1 MFFSKGDENVE
12 NRRWKIKIN
21 IIMTTILMAFL
32 FAGCGKAKDETG
44 TDDVRGRITGAA
56 FSGARQGAQDMLAN
70 GEGASS
76 DAVDSWGDE
85 ADWQQ
90 TDPNA
95 DRSGEWRKYDN
106 REYDLSKFYED
117 ETLYPTEM
125 TIKKI
130 GDQFWLFAGMVSRT
144 DSDIKKLMLLKFTP
158 DNVKPECVEISL
170 GHLAKDFIRD
180 MSEAMD
186 GNTKLYW
193 GYIEDRIRKDGQ
205 LKVDYYT
212 AATLGD
218 DGKVYAL
225 KSVTE
230 YVLTGEEDKRDIL
243 KSDVLCVWNASGEL
257 VKEMQLQ
264 TADGN
269 GEVADYY
276 YSVLPSAYGVLLFG
290 YHNGEFVCAKL
301 AEDGSFV
308 LKQSMLSTANAR
320 ILTDHQGRPCRI
332 MSVPQHLFSED
343 SPDGVMEE
351 NDDVIYLDEVP
362 FVSILQFFDENLQIV
377 RKEKLPE
384 YDGYHALDGDVF
396 FLSDDE
402 IVYSANGKVRYYKLG
417 AGGSKTLATF
427 QDTPVMIEHAD
438 KVFYEPDDGSFYAL
452 YPDPDSGKATFAK
465 FTEVSSQ
472 D

>member
-1 MFFSKGDENVE
+1 MKNRKWNFRIRMIIALSLVMILLPGCEKSKDDDTDAGT
-12 NRRWKIKIN
+12 RGARIK
-21 IIMTTILMAFL
+21 
-32 FAGCGKAKDETG
+32 
-44 TDDVRGRITGAA
+44 GAA
-56 FSGARQGAQDMLAN
+56 FAVQQDNLL
-70 GEGASS
+70 GAS
-76 DAVDSWGDE
+76 DDGIHLPDDE
-85 ADWQQ
+85 ETWSTYAGGQEDNPLADG
-90 TDPNA
+90 
-95 DRSGEWRKYDN
+95 SVEWRKYDS

-130 GDQFWLFAGMVSRT
+130 GDQFWLFAVMVSRT
-144 DSDIKKLMLLKFTP
+144 DSDVKKLVLLKFTP

-180 MSEAMD
+180 MSEATD

-193 GYIEDRIRKDGQ
+193 DYIADRIRKDGQ

-230 YVLTGEEDKRDIL
+230 YVLTGEEDKCDIL

-264 TADGN
+264 TANEN
-269 GEVADYY
+269 GEAADYY

-308 LKQSMLSTANAR
+308 LRQSMQSTAHAR
-320 ILTDHQGRPCRI
+320 ALTDHQGRLCRI

-402 IVYSANGKVRYYKLG
+402 IVYSADGKVRYLKLG
-417 AGGSKTLATF
+417 SGGSKTLATF
-427 QDTPVMIEHAD
+427 QDTPVTIEHAD
-438 KVFYEPDDGSFYAL
+438 KVFCEPDDDTFYAL

-465 FTEVSSQ
+465 FTVVSSE